1 VFDEKKE
8 KRYVLEVPLKKMKSM
23 NAQNEYSV
31 FLVDDDK
38 MFLAA
43 LRNSI
48 EQQFGASFKVYE
60 YTTGEECVQHIDN
73 PPDIV
78 ILDYYLS
85 DKEHPDAMNGLKV
98 LREIKSVSKDI
109 TVIILSGQDKLQ
121 VAIDSVKNGA
131 YEYIAKSESA
141 FVRIQ
146 NTLKNVVE
154 NLKSERESSKYYK
167 WNISMAIV
175 IATIILI
182 DVIWYYS
189 SHYTF

>member
-1 VFDEKKE
+1 MKKDITMDA
-8 KRYVLEVPLKKMKSM
+8 K
-23 NAQNEYSV
+23 NEYSV

-43 LRNSI
+43 LKNSLV
-48 EQQFGASFKVYE
+48 QQFGSSLNVAE
-60 YTTGEECVQHIDN
+60 YTNGEDCIQDIEN
-73 PPDIV
+73 SPDIV
-78 ILDYYLS
+78 ILDYYLNGN
-85 DKEHPDAMNGLKV
+85 EHPDAMNGLKV
-98 LREIKSVSKDI
+98 LKEIKSISKDSI
-109 TVIILSGQDKLQ
+109 VIMLSGQDKLQ

-146 NTLKNVVE
+146 NTLKNAIE
-154 NLKSERESSKYYK
+154 NIKSERESSKYYK

-175 IATIILI
+175 IISIILI